1 MMRNALLC
9 FILILFF
16 SDLAA
21 GPGKRMH
28 QSDPGEKELDVVF
41 CLDLSG
47 STNGLIEDFRENLW
61 YISNQLLAME
71 PTPVL
76 RIGVVGFSRP
86 SFGKNNAY
94 IRILSDL
101 TDDLDAVAA
110 SVFRLRTTVEKG
122 DQFVVPAL
130 ETCVRDLNWSPSSN
144 AVKMIFLVGNGMAVI
159 NARSYEK
166 VCLEASRNK
175 IIIESLYVLSNGNM
189 IKELPAW
196 RRIAALTGGRQT
208 ELTIHKADY
217 ADIWKEKTPQSISI
231 NKKLHQTIRW
241 SVADDVCRQ
250 NSQTAD
256 SGAFTSSANE
266 WMNRM
271 AFKSSV
277 YYNNWLKNCGAMAE
291 LGGKSAENLGEDVFS
306 RQVNQTLQEC
316 RNLMEEL
323 KREASPE
330 KIKEHHLQYK
340 EGLEE
345 ESVLRRI
352 IIIMAME
359 QWGERVIEKQP

>member
-1 MMRNALLC
+1 MRYAIQCLIFFL
-9 FILILFF
+9 FIG
-16 SDLAA
+16 DLTA
-21 GPGKRMH
+21 GPGKRM
-28 QSDPGEKELDVVF
+28 QQADPGEKELDIVF

-71 PTPVL
+71 PSPVL

-94 IRILSDL
+94 IKILSDI

-110 SVFRLRTTVEKG
+110 SVYRLRSTVEKG
-122 DQFVVPAL
+122 DQYVVPAL

-166 VCLEASRNK
+166 VCMEASKNR

-196 RRIAALTGGRQT
+196 RRIAALAGGRQT
-208 ELTIHKADY
+208 ELTIHKADHTN
-217 ADIWKEKTPQSISI
+217 IWNEKTPQSISI

-241 SVADDVCRQ
+241 NVADDVCRQ

-277 YYNNWLKNCGAMAE
+277 YYNNWLKNCGALAE
-291 LGGKSAENLGEDVFS
+291 LGGKPAENLGEDVFS

-323 KREASPE
+323 NRETSPAR
-330 KIKEHHLQYK
+330 IKDHHRLYK
-340 EGLEE
+340 EGLKE

-352 IIIMAME
+352 VIIMAME
-359 QWGERVIEKQP
+359 QWGERVIESAP